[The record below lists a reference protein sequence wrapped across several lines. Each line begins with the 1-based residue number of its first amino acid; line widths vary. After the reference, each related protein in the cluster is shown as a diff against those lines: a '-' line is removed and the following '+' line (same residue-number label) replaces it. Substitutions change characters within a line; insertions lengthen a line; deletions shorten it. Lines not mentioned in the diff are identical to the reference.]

1 MTEVLLRPSPRS
13 DVEPVP
19 NRRPPPPRNVEF
31 AVYPPG
37 YGPSSNARRAA
48 NAEAA
53 RQRRSDIHFERRG
66 NRMTRG
72 VIVSYGETPIED
84 MEVEDI
90 DDQYHDEL

>member
-1 MTEVLLRPSPRS
+1 MLEPM
-13 DVEPVP
+13 DVEPPSDLIVP
-19 NRRPPPPRNVEF
+19 RAPPPSRNVEF

-37 YGPSSNARRAA
+37 YVPSSNARRAA

-72 VIVSYGETPIED
+72 VIVPYGETP

-90 DDQYHDEL
+90 DEQYHDEL

>member
-1 MTEVLLRPSPRS
+1 MLEPMDIEPPSDIVTRA
-13 DVEPVP
+13 
-19 NRRPPPPRNVEF
+19 PPPPRNVEF

-37 YGPSSNARRAA
+37 YVPSSNARRAA
-48 NAEAA
+48 NAVAA

-72 VIVSYGETPIED
+72 VIVPYGETP

-90 DDQYHDEL
+90 DEQYHDEL

>member
-1 MTEVLLRPSPRS
+1 MLEPM
-13 DVEPVP
+13 DVEPPSDLIVP
-19 NRRPPPPRNVEF
+19 RAPPPPRNVEF

-66 NRMTRG
+66 NYDSWCYCSIWRDSNGSRR
-72 VIVSYGETPIED
+72 
-84 MEVEDI
+84 
-90 DDQYHDEL
+90 H